1 MPKVNQTCC
10 FPTALTA
17 QKNKGTQRISKSKN
31 YCPNGITISLP
42 RGVRET
48 VLQYP
53 PPQMRYAHPK
63 QKQRVQMQIKYSILI
78 LEVTCNRRLIV
89 L

>member
-1 MPKVNQTCC
+1 MPRVNQTCC

-17 QKNKGTQRISKSKN
+17 QKNKGTPRISKSKN

-48 VLQYP
+48 VLHYL

-63 QKQRVQMQIKYSILI
+63 QKQRDADKIQHINI
-78 LEVTCNRRLIV
+78 RGGP
-89 L
+89 